1 MLKLDGSGWQWKI
14 PNPLAFSKLVLN
26 VKVKFLLIS
35 WHFLVVFWLPHP
47 HPPIHWNPRFCYIK
61 GIQLVHIWA
70 KFHLCL
76 ICSSPIFKFQMFSA
90 EGTIL
95 GCFWVVFGRNPL
107 KCGQICLKFWPVM
120 QCNIMH
126 QACDGFYFILKKHLK
141 LRQKN
146 FLAHFERFFV
156 FCLLTPYELH
166 PNLLPNVTS
175 CGGSYLW

>member
-1 MLKLDGSGWQWKI
+1 MLKLDGYGWQWKVPI
-14 PNPLAFSKLVLN
+14 TLAFSKLVLN

-35 WHFLVVFWLPHP
+35 WHFLVVFWLRHP

-76 ICSSPIFKFQMFSA
+76 ICSSPILKFQIFSCSRRYNFRLLLC
-90 EGTIL
+90 G
-95 GCFWVVFGRNPL
+95 FFGPNPL
-107 KCGQICLKFWPVM
+107 KYSQICLKFWPEM

-141 LRQKN
+141 LSQEID
-146 FLAHFERFFV
+146 FLAHFERFLVYAFIRPMSYNPI
-156 FCLLTPYELH
+156 FCQI
-166 PNLLPNVTS
+166 
-175 CGGSYLW
+175 